1 MSFENQIQQWVSLD
15 NQLKQIN
22 DKAREIR
29 EKRTRLTENITNYA
43 QNNNLYNNIINISDG
58 KLRFSNTKTPE
69 TLTFKYLEKS
79 LSEIIKNELQV
90 KTIIEH
96 LKQNR
101 DVKVIQEIKRV
112 SNN

>member
-29 EKRTRLTENITNYA
+29 EKRTKLTENITNFA

-79 LSEIIKNELQV
+79 LSEIIKSEEQV
-90 KTIIEH
+90 DQILNI
-96 LKQNR
+96 LK
-101 DVKVIQEIKRV
+101 KREK
-112 SNN
+112 

>member
-29 EKRTRLTENITNYA
+29 EKRTKLTDNITKYA
-43 QNNNLYNNIINISDG
+43 QNNNLYNNTVTISDG
-58 KLRFSNTKTPE
+58 RLRFSNTKTHEP
-69 TLTFKYLEKS
+69 LTFKYLEKS

-90 KTIIEH
+90 KAIIEH

>member
-22 DKAREIR
+22 DKARELR
-29 EKRTRLTENITNYA
+29 EKRTKLTENITKYA
-43 QNNNLYNNIINISDG
+43 ENNNLYAKTINITDG

-69 TLTFKYLEKS
+69 PLTFKYLEKS
-79 LSEIIKNELQV
+79 LSEIIKNESQV
-90 KTIIEH
+90 KAIIEH

>member
-29 EKRTRLTENITNYA
+29 EKRSKLTENITKYA
-43 QNNNLYNNIINISDG
+43 ENNNLYTNTISISDG

-69 TLTFKYLEKS
+69 PLTFKYLEKS
-79 LSEIIKNELQV
+79 LSEIIKNESQV
-90 KTIIEH
+90 KAIIEH

-101 DVKVIQEIKRV
+101 EIKVIQEIKRV